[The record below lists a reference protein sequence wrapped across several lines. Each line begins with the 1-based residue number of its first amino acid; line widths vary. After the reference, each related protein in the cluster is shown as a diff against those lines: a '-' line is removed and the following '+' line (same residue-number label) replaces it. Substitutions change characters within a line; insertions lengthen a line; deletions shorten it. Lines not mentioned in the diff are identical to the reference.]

1 MGNVWDKIMSFAGLG
16 TVDEDDRDY
25 IEVEEEIEED
35 PVEYP
40 TPIHTRKKEN
50 KVVNIHQNANMR
62 LIVAKPT
69 RFEDAREMIDHLK
82 SRKPLVINLEE
93 VDLKVARRIIDFVS
107 GSVYAV
113 EGHIEKVS
121 DVIFVISPS
130 NIDISG
136 NVQQVFSS
144 AETQGTGYP
153 WEV

>member
-16 TVDEDDRDY
+16 TVDDDDQDY
-25 IEVEEEIEED
+25 IEVEEELEEE
-35 PVEYP
+35 PVEYQP
-40 TPIHTRKKEN
+40 PVRARKREN
-50 KVVNIHQNANMR
+50 KVVNIHQNASMR

-82 SRKPLVINLEE
+82 SRKPLVINLED

-136 NVQQVFSS
+136 NVQQVFSTV
-144 AETQGTGYP
+144 ETQGTGFP